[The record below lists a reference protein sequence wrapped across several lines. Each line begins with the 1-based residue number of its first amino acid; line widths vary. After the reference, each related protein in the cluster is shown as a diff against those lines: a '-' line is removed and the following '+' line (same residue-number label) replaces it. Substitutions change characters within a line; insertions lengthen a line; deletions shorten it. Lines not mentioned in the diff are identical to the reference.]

1 MEPDFERRLIRSMSG
16 CSSVSSSPF
25 SSPISSPSPIKH
37 SDRFIPL
44 RSLSQLSAF
53 YIDQEQIHK
62 GPMSDKKSSRD
73 LTSTTNTGTNSS
85 SSSSS
90 STNGTTIAAD
100 RTKDMLTYQALLQN
114 EMFGTHIDCLY
125 DEQHISNAYSNG
137 NSNNHHST
145 GTTNQS
151 ASNDI
156 NNNGGTTMV
165 IGQGLG
171 GQIHTTATLGIN
183 GILTP
188 SLGFL
193 SQSSQQHL
201 PYTNS
206 NSNLLRTR
214 DPNTIFRYSARR
226 NTDDLHYSPYSLSP
240 LSPASIRLLRSP
252 RKQLRKIP
260 KTPFKVLDAPEL
272 QDDFYLNLV
281 DWSSTNILA
290 VGLNASVYLWNANTS
305 NVTRLCDLQTESD
318 TVTSVAWSDR
328 GQYVA
333 VGTHKGIVQ
342 IWDVATNR
350 KTVSFPRHTARVG
363 ALAWNDLCIYSGSR
377 DRFILQNDTRSNKQE
392 RKLAGHRQEVCGLK
406 WSPDRQLLASGGNDN
421 RLLVWNQ
428 SCSNPIQVYTD
439 HTAAVKAIAWSP
451 HQQGLLASGGGTAD
465 RHIRFWNTLT
475 AQNLQSIDTGSQ
487 VCNLAWSKHT
497 NELVSTHGYSQ
508 HQIVVWKY
516 PSMLQLARLTG
527 HTFRVLYLAVSP
539 DGESIVTGAGDETL
553 RFWNVFTKCRANK
566 ESDSVLNLFN
576 KIR

>member
-16 CSSVSSSPF
+16 CSSLSSSPF
-25 SSPISSPSPIKH
+25 SSSTSSPSPIKC
-37 SDRFIPL
+37 SDRFVPL
-44 RSLSQLSAF
+44 RSLAQPSAF
-53 YIDQEQIHK
+53 FVDQEQTYK
-62 GPMSDKKSSRD
+62 GPMTDKKTSRD
-73 LTSTTNTGTNSS
+73 LSSSITTTTTNASGNFS
-85 SSSSS
+85 
-90 STNGTTIAAD
+90 NHVTTSAAD
-100 RTKDMLTYQALLQN
+100 RTKDILTYQTLLQN
-114 EMFGTHIDCLY
+114 EMFGTQIDTLY
-125 DEQHISNAYSNG
+125 DDYYTNNSYNNTSNVHLHATASSNTILDPMNSGTINVQLNTTAG
-137 NSNNHHST
+137 N
-145 GTTNQS
+145 
-151 ASNDI
+151 
-156 NNNGGTTMV
+156 
-165 IGQGLG
+165 GQT
-171 GQIHTTATLGIN
+171 HTTSISGLN
-183 GILTP
+183 GILT
-188 SLGFL
+188 
-193 SQSSQQHL
+193 QSFQQRL
-201 PYTNS
+201 PYTNT

-226 NTDDLHYSPYSLSP
+226 NADDLHYSPYSLSL
-240 LSPASIRLLRSP
+240 LSPASTRLLRSP

-342 IWDVATNR
+342 IWDAQTNR
-350 KTVSFPRHTARVG
+350 KTASFPRHTARVG
-363 ALAWNDLCIYSGSR
+363 ALAWNDHCIYSGSR

-428 SCSNPIQVYTD
+428 SCINPIQIYTD

-465 RHIRFWNTLT
+465 RYIRFWNTLT
-475 AQNLQSIDTGSQ
+475 AQSLQCIDTGSQ
-487 VCNLAWSKHT
+487 VCNLAWSKHS

-508 HQIVVWKY
+508 NQIVVWKY

>member
-16 CSSVSSSPF
+16 CSSLSSSPF
-25 SSPISSPSPIKH
+25 SSPLSSPSSIKH
-37 SDRFIPL
+37 SDRFVPL
-44 RSLSQLSAF
+44 RSLAQPSAF
-53 YIDQEQIHK
+53 FIDQEQIHK
-62 GPMSDKKSSRD
+62 GPMSDRRSTRD
-73 LTSTTNTGTNSS
+73 FNSTTTHNHHQNNHNNSS
-85 SSSSS
+85 SSSSHSTS
-90 STNGTTIAAD
+90 SLAAD
-100 RTKDMLTYQALLQN
+100 RSKDILTYQALLQN
-114 EMFGTHIDCLY
+114 QMFGTQIDCLNEDMFNY
-125 DEQHISNAYSNG
+125 SNQISNQ
-137 NSNNHHST
+137 HST
-145 GTTNQS
+145 NQ
-151 ASNDI
+151 NNQI
-156 NNNGGTTMV
+156 NNNDLNINATTTTAAAAAQTTMSTAATTT
-165 IGQGLG
+165 INLPQGLG
-171 GQIHTTATLGIN
+171 GTTFTTSHR

-188 SLGFL
+188 SSSFL
-193 SQSSQQHL
+193 SHSSQQRL

-206 NSNLLRTR
+206 NTNLLRTH

-226 NTDDLHYSPYSLSP
+226 NRDEYHYSPYNLSP

-252 RKQLRKIP
+252 RKQLRKIA

-318 TVTSVAWSDR
+318 TVTSVSWSDR
-328 GQYVA
+328 GQFVA

-342 IWDVATNR
+342 IWDVQANR
-350 KTVSFPRHTARVG
+350 KTMSFPRHTARVG
-363 ALAWNDLCIYSGSR
+363 ALAWNDQCIYSGSR

-475 AQNLQSIDTGSQ
+475 GQNLQSIDTGSQ
-487 VCNLAWSKHT
+487 V
-497 NELVSTHGYSQ
+497 
-508 HQIVVWKY
+508 
-516 PSMLQLARLTG
+516 
-527 HTFRVLYLAVSP
+527 TFICILER
-539 DGESIVTGAGDETL
+539 T
-553 RFWNVFTKCRANK
+553 F
-566 ESDSVLNLFN
+566 
-576 KIR
+576 

>member
-1 MEPDFERRLIRSMSG
+1 MMKYKTRIF
-16 CSSVSSSPF
+16 F
-25 SSPISSPSPIKH
+25 
-37 SDRFIPL
+37 
-44 RSLSQLSAF
+44 
-53 YIDQEQIHK
+53 
-62 GPMSDKKSSRD
+62 
-73 LTSTTNTGTNSS
+73 
-85 SSSSS
+85 
-90 STNGTTIAAD
+90 
-100 RTKDMLTYQALLQN
+100 
-114 EMFGTHIDCLY
+114 
-125 DEQHISNAYSNG
+125 
-137 NSNNHHST
+137 
-145 GTTNQS
+145 
-151 ASNDI
+151 
-156 NNNGGTTMV
+156 
-165 IGQGLG
+165 QG
-171 GQIHTTATLGIN
+171 I
-183 GILTP
+183 
-188 SLGFL
+188 L
-193 SQSSQQHL
+193 SQSSQQRL
-201 PYTNS
+201 PYTNT

-333 VGTHKGIVQ
+333 VGTHKGKNISSKFSIFEKMNSIEGIVQ
-342 IWDVATNR
+342 IWDATSNR

-363 ALAWNDLCIYSGSR
+363 ALAWNDHCIYSGSR
-377 DRFILQNDTRSNKQE
+377 DRFILQNDTRSSKQE

-428 SCSNPIQVYTD
+428 SCINPIQIYTD

-465 RHIRFWNTLT
+465 RYIRFWNTLT
-475 AQNLQSIDTGSQ
+475 AQSLQCIDTGSQ
-487 VCNLAWSKHT
+487 VRIIK
-497 NELVSTHGYSQ
+497 
-508 HQIVVWKY
+508 
-516 PSMLQLARLTG
+516 R
-527 HTFRVLYLAVSP
+527 
-539 DGESIVTGAGDETL
+539 
-553 RFWNVFTKCRANK
+553 
-566 ESDSVLNLFN
+566 NLFFTFALYFYLGM
-576 KIR
+576 

>member
-1 MEPDFERRLIRSMSG
+1 MEPDFERRLMRSMSG
-16 CSSVSSSPF
+16 CSSLSSSPF
-25 SSPISSPSPIKH
+25 SSPISSPSPIQH

-44 RSLSQLSAF
+44 RCLSQPSAF
-53 YIDQEQIHK
+53 FIDQEQTYK
-62 GPMSDKKSSRD
+62 GPMIDKKSSREPS
-73 LTSTTNTGTNSS
+73 TTTNTGTNSS
-85 SSSSS
+85 SA
-90 STNGTTIAAD
+90 NGTTIAAD
-100 RTKDMLTYQALLQN
+100 RTKDLLTYQALLQN
-114 EMFGTHIDCLY
+114 EMFGTQIDSLY
-125 DEQHISNAYSNG
+125 DEQHMNSVYSNS
-137 NSNNHHST
+137 NSNHHHST
-145 GTTNQS
+145 GTTNQPGT
-151 ASNDI
+151 NDSPI
-156 NNNGGTTMV
+156 NGGGVNTPGGSATV
-165 IGQGLG
+165 NGQSLG
-171 GQIHTTATLGIN
+171 GIIHTTSISATN
-183 GILTP
+183 GI
-188 SLGFL
+188 L
-193 SQSSQQHL
+193 SQSSQQRL
-201 PYTNS
+201 PYTNT

-342 IWDVATNR
+342 IWDATTNR

-363 ALAWNDLCIYSGSR
+363 ALAWNDYCIYSGSR
-377 DRFILQNDTRSNKQE
+377 DRFILQNDTRSSKQE

-428 SCSNPIQVYTD
+428 SCMNPIQIYTD

-465 RHIRFWNTLT
+465 RYIRFWNTLT
-475 AQNLQSIDTGSQ
+475 AQSLQCIDTGSQ
-487 VCNLAWSKHT
+487 VCNLAWSKHS

-508 HQIVVWKY
+508 NQIVVWKY